1 MAGTPGDTMPTSPE
15 DPDGALV
22 DDDVAPLSVGRR
34 LSRILA
40 VVVAVFIAGMW
51 AYALWGPVQRVS
63 QGKFD
68 STAFPEVAE
77 PICARSLAVIDA
89 LPPAY
94 ETRDSGARA
103 DVVEAA
109 NLELAVMLDELEA
122 VAPPPGAG
130 DDGRMID
137 EWLADWRTFLGDR
150 ERYVEALA
158 SDPDARLLVTEK
170 EGRQITE
177 PIDYLSEVNDMPA
190 CATPGD
196 LA

>member
-1 MAGTPGDTMPTSPE
+1 MAGTSGDTTPTSGE
-15 DPDGALV
+15 DPDGVLV

-34 LSRILA
+34 LTRILA

-68 STAFPEVAE
+68 STAFPEAAQ
-77 PICARSLAVIDA
+77 PICAESLAVIDA

-109 NLELAVMLDELEA
+109 NRELAVMLDRLEA
-122 VAPPPGAG
+122 VAPSPDDGE
-130 DDGRMID
+130 DGRMIN
-137 EWLADWRTFLGDR
+137 EWLADWRTFLDDR

-170 EGRQITE
+170 ESRQITE